1 MKLISSKVD
10 DSDESIH
17 ELINKKIAEI
27 AAIED
32 DMPGVIIIFNADDFS
47 LRYMSKRGL
56 DFLGI
61 TNEDLLKMGVNY
73 HTSILN
79 PEDSVE
85 YTPKIFELL
94 RHNNNEEII
103 SLFQEVRPPQQ
114 INYTWFIT
122 GCKVLL
128 RDHEGHPKLLIGMS
142 IPIDSVLEMAEKAQR
157 ILSENNY
164 KQKNIHL
171 FDSLTKREKE
181 LLKFFALGF
190 TNEAIAKE
198 LFISIET
205 VATHRKN
212 IKRKLHCKSNYDCT
226 YFAQAFNLI

>member
-1 MKLISSKVD
+1 MD
-10 DSDESIH
+10 DSNESVN
-17 ELINKKIAEI
+17 ELIKKKIVEI
-27 AAIED
+27 AAIEN
-32 DMPGVIIIFNADDFS
+32 DMPGVIIIWNAYDFS

-56 DFLGI
+56 DFLGMTI
-61 TNEDLLKMGVNY
+61 DEIQKMGVNY
-73 HTSILN
+73 HTNILN

-94 RHNNNEEII
+94 RRNNNEAII

-114 INYTWFIT
+114 INFTWYIT

-128 RDHEGHPKLLIGMS
+128 RDNEGHPKLLIGMS
-142 IPIDSVLEMAEKAQR
+142 IPIDSLLELAQKAER
-157 ILSENNY
+157 ILSENNFMHEH
-164 KQKNIHL
+164 IHL

-190 TNEAIAKE
+190 TNDAISKE
-198 LFISIET
+198 LFISVET

-212 IKRKLHCKSNYDCT
+212 IKRKLGCKTNYDCT
-226 YFAQAFNLI
+226 HFAQVFNLI

>member
-1 MKLISSKVD
+1 MESNSPKTY
-10 DSDESIH
+10 DSD
-17 ELINKKIAEI
+17 ELINKKIREI
-27 AAIED
+27 AALEE

-56 DFLGI
+56 DFLGM
-61 TNEDLLKMGVNY
+61 TNDEIQKMGVNY

-79 PEDSVE
+79 PKDSVE

-94 RHNNNEEII
+94 RSNNNEEII
-103 SLFQEVRPPQQ
+103 SLFQQVRPSKQ
-114 INYTWFIT
+114 INYSWFIT

-128 RDHEGHPKLLIGMS
+128 RDNEGHPKLLIGMS
-142 IPIDSVLEMAEKAQR
+142 IPIDSVLELSQKAQR
-157 ILSENNY
+157 ILNENNY
-164 KQKNIHL
+164 MHENIHI

-190 TNEAIAKE
+190 TNDAISKE
-198 LFISIET
+198 FFISVET

-212 IKRKLHCKSNYDCT
+212 IKRKLGCKTNYDCT
-226 YFAQAFNLI
+226 YFAQVFNII

>member
-1 MKLISSKVD
+1 MKSNSPKID
-10 DSDESIH
+10 DSDEYIN

-27 AAIED
+27 SVIED
-32 DMPGVIIIFNADDFS
+32 DIPGVIIIWNADDFS
-47 LRYMSKRGL
+47 LRYMSKRGR
-56 DFLGI
+56 DFIGMTI
-61 TNEDLLKMGVNY
+61 DEIQKMGVNY

-94 RHNNNEEII
+94 RRNNNEEII

-114 INYTWFIT
+114 INYSWFIT

-128 RDHEGHPKLLIGMS
+128 KDNQGHPLLLIGMS
-142 IPIDSVLEMAEKAQR
+142 IPIDSVLEMAQKAQR
-157 ILSENNY
+157 ILDEKNY
-164 KQKNIHL
+164 MHENIHL

-181 LLKFFALGF
+181 LLKFFALGNS
-190 TNEAIAKE
+190 NESISKE
-198 LFISIET
+198 LFISVET

-212 IKRKLHCKSNYDCT
+212 IKRKLGCKSNYDCT
-226 YFAQAFNLI
+226 HFAQVFNLI

>member
-1 MKLISSKVD
+1 MKLNSPKT
-10 DSDESIH
+10 DESTNG
-17 ELINKKIAEI
+17 LINKKIAEI

-32 DMPGVIIIFNADDFS
+32 DMPGVIIIWNADDFS

-56 DFLGI
+56 DFIGMTI
-61 TNEDLLKMGVNY
+61 DDIQKMGVNY

-94 RHNNNEEII
+94 RRNNNEEII

-114 INYTWFIT
+114 INYNWFIT

-128 RDHEGHPKLLIGMS
+128 KDNEGNPLLLIGMS
-142 IPIDSVLEMAEKAQR
+142 IPIDSVLEMAQKAQR
-157 ILSENNY
+157 ILSEKNY
-164 KQKNIHL
+164 MHENIHL
-171 FDSLTKREKE
+171 FESLTKREKE

-190 TNEAIAKE
+190 TNDAISKE
-198 LFISIET
+198 LFISVET

-212 IKRKLHCKSNYDCT
+212 IKRKLGCKTNYDCT
-226 YFAQAFNLI
+226 HFAQVFNLI

>member
-1 MKLISSKVD
+1 MDESNESINKLIK
-10 DSDESIH
+10 
-17 ELINKKIAEI
+17 KKISEI

-32 DMPGVIIIFNADDFS
+32 DMPGVIIIWNADDFS

-56 DFLGI
+56 DFLGMTI
-61 TNEDLLKMGVNY
+61 DEIQKMGVNY
-73 HTSILN
+73 HTTILN

-94 RHNNNEEII
+94 RRNNNEEII
-103 SLFQEVRPPQQ
+103 SLFQEVRPPHQ

-128 RDHEGHPKLLIGMS
+128 KDNEGNPLLLIGMS
-142 IPIDSVLEMAEKAQR
+142 IPIDSLLELAQKAQR

-164 KQKNIHL
+164 LHENQHL
-171 FDSLTKREKE
+171 YQSLTQREKE
-181 LLKFFALGF
+181 LLKFFALGN
-190 TNEAIAKE
+190 TNETIARQ
-198 LFISIET
+198 LFISVET

-212 IKRKLHCKSNYDCT
+212 VRRKLKCKSSYDLT
-226 YFAQAFNLI
+226 YFAQVFNLI

>member
-1 MKLISSKVD
+1 MKLNSVQTG
-10 DSDESIH
+10 DSDESNN
-17 ELINKKIAEI
+17 ELIDKKIAEI

-56 DFLGI
+56 DFLGM
-61 TNEDLLKMGVNY
+61 TNEEIQKMGVKY

-94 RHNNNEEII
+94 RRNNNEEII

-114 INYTWFIT
+114 ISYSWFIT

-128 RDHEGHPKLLIGMS
+128 RDNEGHPKLLIGIS
-142 IPIDSVLEMAEKAQR
+142 IPIDSVLVMAEKAQR

-164 KQKNIHL
+164 MHENINL
-171 FDSLTKREKE
+171 FESLTKREKE
-181 LLKFFALGF
+181 MLKFFALGI
-190 TNEAIAKE
+190 TNEAISKE
-198 LFISIET
+198 LFISVET

-212 IKRKLHCKSNYDCT
+212 IKRKLGCKSNYDCT
-226 YFAQAFNLI
+226 HFAQVFNLI